1 MTRGEKNPKLGGSKY
16 VAKIPTFCDCEVE
29 PFWKSLSRP
38 ENERKKGRD
47 FKAVFLFMRPVS
59 FSFVTVF
66 LLLCIQK
73 AANRFWKASLVFVVS
88 LSDFPFAFKGTGWEG
103 LDSPDKLLY
112 QWKSVQFLITP
123 ELIYFLFILHYL

>member
-16 VAKIPTFCDCEVE
+16 VAKILTFCDCKVE

-59 FSFVTVF
+59 FSSVAVF

-88 LSDFPFAFKGTGWEG
+88 LSDFPFAF
-103 LDSPDKLLY
+103 
-112 QWKSVQFLITP
+112 
-123 ELIYFLFILHYL
+123 